1 MAVITAVRDSVRDPR
16 VALTPEVVK
25 QLISAGHGVVV
36 EKGAGAGAGFRDVDF
51 VDAGAEIATTASAIR
66 NADVVVSIGRPPAAV
81 LDGLRPGSV
90 IAGLLEPS
98 SAPEELERAAARGVR
113 VLALEQLPR
122 QLSRAQTMDVL
133 TSQASV
139 AGYRAALVAAHAYG
153 RYLPMMVTA
162 AGTAKPASVLVLGA
176 GVAGLQAIA
185 TSRRLGARVT
195 AYDVRPAAR
204 EEIASLGAAFLDT
217 GIVASG
223 DGGYARELTRE
234 EADAQRE
241 ALSAAIANFDIV
253 IATAKVPGRKPPEL
267 VPASALS
274 AMRRGSVVVDLAASA
289 FGGNVAG
296 SVDGE
301 TLVTPRGV
309 TVIGAG
315 AIAAEMAPA
324 ASDAFA
330 RNMLALIQA
339 LAPDGALAVDPDDDV
354 VGALLVRARKEAAA

>member
-1 MAVITAVRDSVRDPR
+1 MAVITAVRDAARDPR
-16 VALTPEVVK
+16 VALTPAVVK
-25 QLISAGHGVVV
+25 ALIGAGHEVVV
-36 EKGAGAGAGFRDVDF
+36 EKGVGAGADLRDVDF
-51 VDAGAEIATTASAIR
+51 VDAGAQVATTSIAVR
-66 NADVVVSIGRPPAAV
+66 KADVVVSIGRPSPEV
-81 LDGLRPGSV
+81 LRTVRPGAV
-90 IAGLLEPS
+90 VAGLLEPWS
-98 SAPEELERAAARGVR
+98 EPAELESAAARGVHI
-113 VLALEQLPR
+113 LALERLPR

-139 AGYRAALVAAHAYG
+139 AGYRAAVVAAHAYG
-153 RYLPMMVTA
+153 RYVPMMVTA

-185 TSRRLGARVT
+185 TARRLGARVT

-217 GIVASG
+217 GIVAAG
-223 DGGYARELTRE
+223 EGGYARELTRAE
-234 EADAQRE
+234 SEAQRE

-253 IATAKVPGRKPPEL
+253 IATAKVPGRTPPLL

-274 AMRRGSVVVDLAASA
+274 AMRRGSVVVDLAAGPL
-289 FGGNVAG
+289 GGNVAG

-301 TLVTPRGV
+301 ILETPRGV

-330 RNMLALIQA
+330 RFLLAILVTLATDGELALFM
-339 LAPDGALAVDPDDDV
+339 
-354 VGALLVRARKEAAA
+354 